1 MKRIIEWAR
10 ALSRGIG
17 IAELLVGALLVLLI
31 FVLILLEVWLRYFP
45 VGHSV
50 WVGEIARFS
59 LVWLTFATA
68 GYLVSR
74 GEHPTIETVDLVAGG
89 RFRRPV
95 QAFAH
100 VVLGVIAVY
109 LTIDAAALV
118 TNQSGQVTPVTG
130 IPLTVI
136 YIVPMIGFALS
147 AVHGFIRAAIFA
159 FGADR
164 PEDAPSG
171 EEGAAFV

>member
-1 MKRIIEWAR
+1 MKRVIERAR

-17 IAELLVGALLVLLI
+17 VAELILGALLVVLI
-31 FVLILLEVWLRYFP
+31 FVLVLLQIWTRYFP
-45 VGHSV
+45 IGHSV
-50 WVGEIARFS
+50 WIGEIARFA

-74 GEHPTIETVDLVAGG
+74 GEHPTIETIDLVGGG

-100 VVLGVIAVY
+100 VILAVIAIW
-109 LTIDAAALV
+109 LALDAAALV
-118 TNQSGQVTPVTG
+118 TNPSGQVTPVTG

-136 YIVPMIGFALS
+136 NILPMIGFALS

-159 FGADR
+159 FGVDR